1 MNQLAAR
8 VFELQ
13 KHENFC
19 WEKNFRG
26 LCKYRAE
33 NIQKLD
39 FTEQSLNVFGIILMM
54 LCFFF
59 TSYDALFLF
68 YISVMRGVAIII
80 SNKDTRYELD
90 SIVSFV
96 HIW

>member
-19 WEKNFRG
+19 WEKNFCG

-33 NIQKLD
+33 NIQILD

-59 TSYDALFLF
+59 TSLLCR
-68 YISVMRGVAIII
+68 SVAIII
-80 SNKDTRYELD
+80 SNKDTGYELD

>member
-1 MNQLAAR
+1 MNQLAAW

-33 NIQKLD
+33 NIQILD
-39 FTEQSLNVFGIILMM
+39 LTEQSLNVFGIILMM

-59 TSYDALFLF
+59 TSLLYR
-68 YISVMRGVAIII
+68 SVAIII